1 MPLHLRTDEL
11 AAWLRLSLEPGL
23 GLVGAIAL
31 LRAAGMPGDIYA
43 MRAGALAR
51 HVPPELARQL
61 AAAAPPDMAALIDR
75 TLQWVS
81 QDARHIVTLADP
93 AYPSA
98 LLDTA
103 DPPLLLYVHGDPAFL
118 AGPALAVVG
127 ARSAT
132 AAGMET
138 ARAFA
143 RHLAGQGWRVVSGLA
158 QGIDA
163 AAHEGALDAG
173 PRGAGTVAV
182 MGTGIDVV
190 YPPRHGPLAGR
201 IAAQGALVSELPLGT
216 PARPGHF
223 PRRNRLV
230 AGLARGVL
238 VVEAARQSGSL
249 ITARLA
255 AENGREVFAIPG
267 SIHSPLSRGCHALIR
282 QGAKLVETARDITD
296 ELGAPAHTAPVSRPR
311 GPDGHGADVRDAPA
325 ERHGR
330 DRHGRDQRGQDRHET
345 DRCEPA
351 QHEPDAHEPDR
362 HERGGRDQHQ
372 SDALA
377 DSAKNGQ
384 HDDPVLTALGYDPV
398 HPDILLVRTG
408 LDSPALNARL
418 LQLELAGV
426 VARVDGGRF
435 QRLAGARQPG
445 KD

>member
-1 MPLHLRTDEL
+1 MPLHLPTDEL

-31 LRAAGMPGDIYA
+31 LRAAGMPDAIYS

-51 HVPPELARQL
+51 HVPPELSRQL

-75 TLQWVS
+75 TLQWAS
-81 QDARHIVTLADP
+81 QEGRHIVTLADP

-98 LLDTA
+98 LLETA

-118 AGPALAVVG
+118 RGAALAVVG

-132 AAGMET
+132 AAGVET

-190 YPPRHGPLAGR
+190 YPSRHGPLAER

-296 ELGAPAHTAPVSRPR
+296 ELGAFPHAVPVTRT
-311 GPDGHGADVRDAPA
+311 GEPDGHGADGRDAPA
-325 ERHGR
+325 
-330 DRHGRDQRGQDRHET
+330 DRHEPHRCERDRREPGRHAT
-345 DRCEPA
+345 DRCETDWREPA
-351 QHEPDAHEPDR
+351 KHEADR
-362 HERGGRDQHQ
+362 HEPGRRDRHR
-372 SDALA
+372 SEDLA
-377 DSAKNGQ
+377 DSAKTGP
-384 HDDPVLTALGYDPV
+384 HDDPVLAALGYDPV
-398 HPDILLVRTG
+398 HPDILLARTG

-435 QRLAGARQPG
+435 QRLAGARPPG